1 MNMKIGVLSD
11 GPDLSSE
18 VSEDF
23 GHAPFFLIVD
33 SETLDYTVVENEF
46 MEAEGA
52 GMKVAQAIVDIGVEA
67 VVVGGIGT
75 HGFNILDKAGIDVSY
90 DEEGSVEECVTDY
103 IRRRERM
110 KRFKDLQ
117 EA

>member
-1 MNMKIGVLSD
+1 MRIGVLAD
-11 GPDLSSE
+11 GPDLGSE

-33 SETLDYTVVENEF
+33 SETLDFTVVENEF
-46 MEAEGA
+46 MDAEGA
-52 GMKVAQAIVDIGVEA
+52 GMKVAQAIVGIGVEA

-75 HGFNILDKAGIDVSY
+75 HGFNILNNAGIDVSY
-90 DEEGSVEECVTDY
+90 DEEGSVESCVTDY

-110 KRFKDLQ
+110 KRFKDLE

>member
-1 MNMKIGVLSD
+1 MKIGVLSD

-103 IRRRERM
+103 IRRGERM

>member
-1 MNMKIGVLSD
+1 MKIGVLSD

>member
-1 MNMKIGVLSD
+1 MKIGVLSD

-52 GMKVAQAIVDIGVEA
+52 GMKVAQAIVNIGVEA

>member
-1 MNMKIGVLSD
+1 MKIGVLSD

-90 DEEGSVEECVTDY
+90 DEEGSVKECVTDY

>member
-1 MNMKIGVLSD
+1 MRIGVLSD